1 MIRISKH
8 VTLLDVP
15 QFSYP
20 HCNCLLIE
28 DDVNCL
34 IDCSPVKNDMEFL
47 KTLRLDMII
56 NTHGHCDHIL
66 HNEDFP
72 DSKVL
77 MHPAN
82 REMISSGDNLL
93 KEYGFNR
100 FGKHYINRQQVLDEL
115 FYRGTRID
123 LAINDGQLIDLGTTK
138 LQILHLPGHSPG
150 HCGMFFPREGFIFTA
165 DMILSRFGPH
175 YGTMNASIPD
185 TLKSVEILLDMKP
198 ECIVC
203 SHDDAIIK
211 GDIVKCLFNFRDIIF
226 RRQRHI
232 VELIQ
237 QGRHSIR
244 KIASAAPCYGQML
257 AADPRFIIWEQVMV
271 MHHLEY
277 LKSQG
282 YVLEDNGMYY
292 LSPGTRVF
300 NL

>member
-1 MIRISKH
+1 MIRISRYIS
-8 VTLLDVP
+8 LLDVP

-20 HCNCLLIE
+20 HCNCLWIE

-34 IDCSPVKNDMEFL
+34 IDCSPAKSDVEFL
-47 KTLRLDMII
+47 KTRRVDMII

-66 HNEDFP
+66 NNRDFP
-72 DSKVL
+72 ESKVL

-82 REMISSGDNLL
+82 REMVSSGDNLL
-93 KEYGFNR
+93 KEYGFDR
-100 FGKHYINRQQVLDEL
+100 FGQHYENRGKVLEEL
-115 FYRGTRID
+115 FYRTSRID
-123 LAINDGQLIDLGTTK
+123 LEINDKQVIDLGATR

-150 HCGMFFPREGFIFTA
+150 HCGMIFPGEGFIFTA

-175 YGTMNASIPD
+175 YGTINASIPD
-185 TLKSVEILLDMKP
+185 TLKSVQILLDMKP
-198 ECIVC
+198 ECIIC

-211 GDIVKCLFNFRDIIF
+211 GGVVKRLFKFRDIIYE
-226 RRQRHI
+226 RQRHI

-237 QGRHSIR
+237 QGCHSIR
-244 KIASAAPCYGQML
+244 EIASAAPCYGPML
-257 AADPRFIIWEQVMV
+257 TADPRFIIWEQVMV

-277 LKSQG
+277 LQSQD
-282 YVLEDNGMYY
+282 YVFEDDGLYY